1 VESDRREKTRL
12 EGELG
17 MLREQQNVAT
27 DRRAQ
32 LAREIE
38 QLRGQIREKKQGAP
52 LSPCAR
58 RCF

>member
-17 MLREQQNVAT
+17 MLREQQNAAT

-38 QLRGQIREKKQGAP
+38 QLRAQIREKKQGAP
-52 LSPCAR
+52 LSPC
-58 RCF
+58 CF